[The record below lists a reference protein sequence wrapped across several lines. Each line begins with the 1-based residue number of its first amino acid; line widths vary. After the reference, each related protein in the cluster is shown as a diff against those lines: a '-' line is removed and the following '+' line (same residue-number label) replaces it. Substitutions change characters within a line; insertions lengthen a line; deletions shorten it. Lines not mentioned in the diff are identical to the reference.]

1 MAEILMNPPEGTG
14 TRPQMPTEPTA
25 EAKAM
30 DFKIDPSVFD
40 SAGDSTITIDG
51 KEIKE
56 EKPIVGEVEKKV
68 APVVEAKKVDAK
80 VEPKKEAK
88 SVLKAPEEEKKVEEK
103 LQPKVAEQVAGVK
116 KEVIKPIT
124 PVKEVATKGEDKF
137 DYAKY
142 APQEVTNMK
151 NMSAQSREAYAKAYR
166 CRIRTLSSLKDA
178 TYLQHGAKGILC
190 HLRYQQMTTK
200 AQMAQIE
207 GRAWEQ
213 ALLDIKAGKPFKQPV
228 EWDSKSGKLID
239 TVKRDST
246 F

>member
-40 SAGDSTITIDG
+40 SGGDSTITIDG

-56 EKPIVGEVEKKV
+56 EKPVIGGVEKKAQDTPV
-68 APVVEAKKVDAK
+68 AAEKKVEVK
-80 VEPKKEAK
+80 VEPKKEDKK

-103 LQPKVAEQVAGVK
+103 SQPKVAEQVAGVK

-124 PVKEVATKGEDKF
+124 PVKESKSEDKF
-137 DYAKY
+137 DYTKY

-151 NMSAQSREAYAKAYR
+151 NMSAQSREAYAKL
-166 CRIRTLSSLKDA
+166 IDENKSLSSLKDA
-178 TYLQHGAKGILC
+178 RRIYSTSKVILC
-190 HLRYQQMTTK
+190 LQS
-200 AQMAQIE
+200 I
-207 GRAWEQ
+207 
-213 ALLDIKAGKPFKQPV
+213 
-228 EWDSKSGKLID
+228 SK
-239 TVKRDST
+239 
-246 F
+246 